1 MVVVVCNNVVRWVG
15 ALISCLAKFLIM
27 SVCPSPGLTGYPG
40 AIKVPST
47 EDLLAAKEL
56 LEAVR
61 FEVAAVA
68 CG

>member
-1 MVVVVCNNVVRWVG
+1 
-15 ALISCLAKFLIM
+15 M
-27 SVCPSPGLTGYPG
+27 SVCSSPGLTGYPG